1 MQWLP
6 KKNANL
12 LNSNEMGKVA
22 IRVNDFFTVSASVG
36 RMSQLGQKR
45 KLTMKS
51 ITEKYIILKEV
62 DKGTSCASVAKK
74 HNIPKQTL
82 SNWLKKKKQ
91 IYESV
96 DSNSTRKKRQRSEVF
111 EVLVKPNPSQ
121 LRAAIDTL
129 MNYSMI
135 VGTDELQGLTVKVS
149 RIVELEMKSS
159 TKQKQMTDYLLPTV

>member
-22 IRVNDFFTVSASVG
+22 IRMNGFFTVSASVG

-51 ITEKYIILKEV
+51 ITEKYIILTEV
-62 DKGTSCASVAKK
+62 DKGNSCASVAKK

-96 DSNSTRKKRQRSEVF
+96 DSNSTREKRQRFRGSPYE
-111 EVLVKPNPSQ
+111 
-121 LRAAIDTL
+121 TL
-129 MNYSMI
+129 TKLATNGWYMQEAEASLYQTLYS
-135 VGTDELQGLTVKVS
+135 
-149 RIVELEMKSS
+149 
-159 TKQKQMTDYLLPTV
+159 KQKPSTLQKNLDAMISVHQMVGWTDGRKGKT